1 MKTGMHWQRI
11 AERLAEA
18 GWSWSHRTRT
28 AQKRQSVH
36 VAEVHNEKGQ
46 THFAFANTVGP
57 AFVALER
64 SVKMAGKKPAC

>member
-11 AERLAEA
+11 AERLAET
-18 GWSWSHRTRT
+18 GWAWSHRTRID
-28 AQKRQSVH
+28 QNRRSVH
-36 VAEVHNEKGQ
+36 VAEAHNEKGQ

-64 SVKMAGKKPAC
+64 SVKLAEKRRVC

>member
-18 GWSWSHRTRT
+18 GFSWTHRTRIGRNRET
-28 AQKRQSVH
+28 MH
-36 VAEVHNEKGQ
+36 VAEAHDEKGQ
-46 THFAFANTVGP
+46 IHFAFAKTVGP

-64 SVKMAGKKPAC
+64 SVKSVGK